1 MSSLFLCS
9 LKASREA
16 LPMNALIVY
25 ILVENI
31 KNIGICV
38 ASEFEL
44 SKCSRNMLFDFGD
57 QMASLSPLPDMTCIL
72 SCRIPG
78 PRATKINRLSIYMY
92 NPRVDMRP
100 KPQFWYS

>member
-9 LKASREA
+9 LKASRET

-25 ILVENI
+25 ILVEDI
-31 KNIGICV
+31 QTGICV
-38 ASEFEL
+38 ALEFEL
-44 SKCSRNMLFDFGD
+44 SRCSRNMLFDFG
-57 QMASLSPLPDMTCIL
+57 LSPLPDMTCIL

-78 PRATKINRLSIYMY
+78 PRVNKINRLSIYMY
-92 NPRVDMRP
+92 NPRVDTRP

>member
-9 LKASREA
+9 LKASHES

-31 KNIGICV
+31 KTGICV

-44 SKCSRNMLFDFGD
+44 SRCSRDMLFDFGD
-57 QMASLSPLPDMTCIL
+57 
-72 SCRIPG
+72 
-78 PRATKINRLSIYMY
+78 
-92 NPRVDMRP
+92 
-100 KPQFWYS
+100 

>member
-9 LKASREA
+9 LKASRET

-31 KNIGICV
+31 KTGICV

-44 SKCSRNMLFDFGD
+44 SRCSRNMLFDFD
-57 QMASLSPLPDMTCIL
+57 D
-72 SCRIPG
+72 
-78 PRATKINRLSIYMY
+78 
-92 NPRVDMRP
+92 
-100 KPQFWYS
+100 